1 MRTGSLLV
9 ALLLGAELLSA
20 QPKLAVFEFQPVM
33 ADTGL
38 AKVVATL
45 LSDRLVDTK
54 AFGVVVTSHERPA
67 TMTAAESIA
76 KTLGADEAIV
86 GSIARVGQGS
96 IISYRLVSVPTGAVL
111 LSDRASLGNESELD
125 VVTGRMARSIRDRK
139 PFAATEQAGLATSA
153 EVQSRE
159 AASAI
164 LFTTGYTFP
173 IFNTFPADPGT
184 MLFTLDAAVT
194 YELPQFMAMA
204 QMGIMRGKE
213 GFQDIHFELLG
224 HRVFGTGDMATYLG
238 GGLGIHR
245 ISMWAN
251 DGDDDGLSLTGS
263 GGVLLFRNNIFR
275 IVGNGK
281 VTAVMTQDLGTSY
294 TGGLGFGLGSAGFG
308 PTGKIKTPPACIYG
322 ALGVFFIT
330 GLIVALST

>member
-1 MRTGSLLV
+1 MRSGSMLMAV
-9 ALLLGAELLSA
+9 LLGAGLVSA
-20 QPKLAVFEFQPVM
+20 QSKLAVFEFEPVM

-38 AKVVATL
+38 TKVVATL
-45 LSDRLVDTK
+45 LSDRLVDTR
-54 AFGVVVTSHERPA
+54 AFGAVVASHERPA
-67 TMTAAESIA
+67 TVAAAASIA
-76 KTLGADEAIV
+76 KSLGADQAIL
-86 GSIARVGQGS
+86 GSIARVGEGS
-96 IISYRLVSVPTGAVL
+96 IISYRLVSVPAGDVL

-125 VVTGRMARSIRDRK
+125 VVTERMARSIRDRK
-139 PFAATEQAGLATSA
+139 PFAATEQAGFATSA
-153 EVQSRE
+153 EVRSRE

-173 IFNTFPADPGT
+173 IYNTYPKNPGT

-204 QMGIMRGKE
+204 QMGIIRGKE
-213 GFQDIHFELLG
+213 GFQDVHFELLG
-224 HRVFGTGDMATYLG
+224 HKVFGVGDIATYLG

-245 ISMWAN
+245 ISMWGGN
-251 DGDDDGLSLTGS
+251 DDDGLSLTAS

-275 IVGNGK
+275 IVGSGK
-281 VTAVMTQDLGTSY
+281 ATAVITQDIGTSY
-294 TGGLGFGLGSAGFG
+294 SGGLGFGLGSAGFG

-322 ALGVFFIT
+322 ALGVFFVT